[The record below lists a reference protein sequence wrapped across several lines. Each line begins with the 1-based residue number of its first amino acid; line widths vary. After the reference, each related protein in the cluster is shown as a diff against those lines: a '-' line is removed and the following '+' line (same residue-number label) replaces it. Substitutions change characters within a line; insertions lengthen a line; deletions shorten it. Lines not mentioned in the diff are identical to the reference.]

1 MCDLLS
7 FFIFRTRATSFQTNF
22 VDFFFAFPLNLTKSL
37 MDIRKESKFFDHL
50 KIIERAYKGRKVKR
64 TLFVTCQMGISREY
78 ITFFIKKKE

>member
-1 MCDLLS
+1 
-7 FFIFRTRATSFQTNF
+7 
-22 VDFFFAFPLNLTKSL
+22 
-37 MDIRKESKFFDHL
+37 MDIHKESKFFDHL